1 MKTIRLK
8 DGGNEIEILIDLEN
22 GGGKLTSNLK
32 SDDQEDADYNNVI
45 DGFECLLLSLAC
57 SGVDLLQEATQEAI
71 WSAIYTIAN
80 NLL

>member
-8 DGGNEIEILIDLEN
+8 DVVNEIKILIDVEN

-32 SDDQEDADYNNVI
+32 SDDPEDADYNNAI

-57 SGVDLLQEATQEAI
+57 AGMDLLQEATQEAI
-71 WSAIYTIAN
+71 WSAAETIAN